1 MEATVEF
8 FSAKL
13 FIILYKMVLILE
25 SIDDTLGR
33 IN

>member
-8 FSAKL
+8 FPAKL
-13 FIILYKMVLILE
+13 SIILYKMVLILE
-25 SIDDTLGR
+25 SIDDTLGC